1 MSQPKRLIDGV
12 EIGNT
17 STLIYTAPSNTT
29 VVIKSASICETTNA
43 AITVDMWIVESGGS
57 AADANLLYN
66 DLAVSAKAT
75 IDLSS
80 LVNKVLQAGDMIY
93 AQASTASALT
103 LHISGST
110 V

>member
-1 MSQPKRLIDGV
+1 MSTPKRLIDGV
-12 EIGNT
+12 EIANT
-17 STLIYTAPSNTT
+17 STLMYTAPSNTT
-29 VVIKSASICETTNA
+29 VVVKSATVCETTDA
-43 AITVDMWIVESGGS
+43 AITLDLWIVESGGS

-75 IDLSS
+75 VDLSS

-93 AQASTASALT
+93 AQASTASALS
-103 LHISGST
+103 LHLSGSE